1 MGQAARTET
10 EGDAV
15 LNPRPPMTVR
25 LWRHDTPRIETTI
38 PYDVGEVLAVAIL
51 IWLAMINLWMILS

>member
-1 MGQAARTET
+1 MGQEARTET

-25 LWRHDTPRIETTI
+25 LWRQYALRPDTTI
-38 PYDVGEVLAVAIL
+38 PQDVRDVVAVSSLVWLVLV
-51 IWLAMINLWMILS
+51 NLWLLTR